1 MPKITIATMTWAHNP
16 QEADLLAASIESLTH
31 SDLPVVVA
39 DGGSIEGFTDR
50 LRACHH
56 VSTVIPRLG
65 PGRLVGQIEATLA
78 AAASQHPEYVLY
90 TEPDKQW
97 FFTER
102 LTGFLAAAEPH
113 AGAGILLASRDAPS
127 FQTFPAGQQLTES
140 LFNRL
145 AGDALGVDGD
155 TLYGPMLIRADLV
168 EHVTDLHEDLGW
180 GWRPYLMAV
189 VMRLGHPLVCV
200 DGDFL
205 CPERQRGEN
214 DSAARIY
221 RMEQLA
227 QNVKGLAMG
236 LKVDLSHPHFH
247 I

>member
-1 MPKITIATMTWAHNP
+1 MTWAHSP

-39 DGGSIEGFTDR
+39 DGGSIDGFTDR

-65 PGRLVGQIEATLA
+65 PGRLVGQIEAAMA
-78 AAASQHPEYVLY
+78 AAANQHPDYVLY

-97 FFTER
+97 FFTHR
-102 LTGFLAAAEPH
+102 LDGFLQAAEQNV
-113 AGAGILLASRDAPS
+113 GAGILLASRDADS
-127 FQTFPAGQQLTES
+127 FATFPTGQQLTES
-140 LFNRL
+140 LFNQL
-145 AGDALGVDGD
+145 AGDALGVSGD
-155 TLYGPMLIRADLV
+155 TLYGPMLVRTDLV
-168 EHVTDLHEDLGW
+168 EYVTDLHEDLGW
-180 GWRPYLMAV
+180 GWRPYLMAI
-189 VMRLGHPLVCV
+189 VMRLGQRLVCV
-200 DGDFL
+200 EGDFQ
-205 CPERQRGEN
+205 CPEHQRGEN

-227 QNVKGLAMG
+227 QNVKGLAKG
-236 LKVDLSHPHFH
+236 FKEDLSHPHFH